1 MLRWRRTWHSVG
13 RARVCRWSYLNGL
26 SGLHEG
32 YVEAL
37 YLGAGS
43 FGLPY
48 LIVQM
53 GTWPRT
59 YSFPSHG
66 VPQICRYAYGVPSN
80 ITHAPTSRTEFGRP
94 SRAASY
100 SQRIIQCGPIGI
112 GGLVLSEESVLLC
125 CVAP

>member
-1 MLRWRRTWHSVG
+1 MVISEWPFRTARRLLRRGV
-13 RARVCRWSYLNGL
+13 
-26 SGLHEG
+26 
-32 YVEAL
+32 

-59 YSFPSHG
+59 YPFPSHG

-80 ITHAPTSRTEFGRP
+80 ITHAPASRTVFGRP

-100 SQRIIQCGPIGI
+100 GQIIIQCGPMGMA
-112 GGLVLSEESVLLC
+112 GLDLLNGSVVLC
-125 CVAP
+125 CVAPQSM